1 MSVRRH
7 ETSGRDAEC
16 GLGSVN
22 SEFRGEVWAGE
33 NYLQLTNTHRCF
45 EPQPVSLFCDTP
57 GLSAELGTGK
67 GFIHMC

>member
-7 ETSGRDAEC
+7 ETSRRDAEC

-22 SEFRGEVWAGE
+22 SEFWGEVWAGD

-57 GLSAELGTGK
+57 GLSTELGTGK